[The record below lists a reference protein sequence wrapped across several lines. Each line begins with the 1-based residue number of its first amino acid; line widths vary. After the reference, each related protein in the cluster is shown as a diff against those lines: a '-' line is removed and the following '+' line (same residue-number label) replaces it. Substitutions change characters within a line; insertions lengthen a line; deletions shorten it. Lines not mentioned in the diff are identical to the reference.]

1 MSNSSEAWHTQT
13 RRITRSVIVNREL
26 ALWGTLSLL
35 ENRYLW
41 PFMVIYIINT
51 HMVIVY
57 MVQYI
62 TLQSE
67 QNSNLGLTRGK
78 WKNSHT
84 HKQTWCVWHHSI
96 LVNDY
101 GSVMCWPL
109 SNSKVSIDPADNI
122 DLLFKVDW
130 LMTYWSCRKCWLDAY
145 YWWQLVERPFL
156 KLLMI
161 SLVTVIGVIIEG
173 SWSWQEFY

>member
-57 MVQYI
+57 MVQYKVSRIQILVWLEVNEKNHTHTHTSKHGVYDIIAFLLMTMDRSCVDPSVTQRSVLILLI
-62 TLQSE
+62 TLI
-67 QNSNLGLTRGK
+67 
-78 WKNSHT
+78 
-84 HKQTWCVWHHSI
+84 C
-96 LVNDY
+96 Y
-101 GSVMCWPL
+101 
-109 SNSKVSIDPADNI
+109 SKLIGWWVIDHAEN
-122 DLLFKVDW
+122 VDW
-130 LMTYWSCRKCWLDAY
+130 MLTID
-145 YWWQLVERPFL
+145 
-156 KLLMI
+156 
-161 SLVTVIGVIIEG
+161 G
-173 SWSWQEFY
+173 SWWKGHF